1 MNNLISKLE
10 SSSRQYD
17 VGLVSRAYNFANDA
31 HQGQKRKSGEDYI
44 MHPVAVATI
53 LYELGLDSV
62 TICAALLHDVAEDT
76 PHGIDEIRRLFGDEI
91 AELVDG
97 VTKLNQLYTSDKALD
112 AQAENVRK
120 MFVAMARDI
129 RVIIIKL
136 ADRLHN
142 MRTIYVMTPQK
153 QLEKSRETMEIYAPI
168 ANRLGVRRIKDELED
183 LSFRLLDPYAYK
195 EIEENLKLR
204 RDVKDDYADY
214 IKDKI
219 TACLEKH
226 NLNCRVDC
234 RVKTP
239 ASIYHKVYQKG
250 KAFDEVYD
258 VYAIRVI
265 TETVA
270 ECYTVFGILSEM
282 WKPIPNRFKDYI
294 QNPKSNMYQ
303 SLHNTYIAREGIPF
317 EVQIRT
323 FEMHQIAE
331 YGIAA
336 HWKYKA
342 GISKDTME
350 ERIGW
355 VRQILENQTEAVDGT
370 ELVDAIKTDIASD
383 EILALTPGGDVKSL
397 PEGAT
402 VIDFAYT
409 VHSGVGN
416 RMVGAKIDGK
426 IVPLTTKV
434 KTGQVIEIL
443 TGKEERPNRDWLN
456 IVKTSEARSK
466 IRGWFKKERVEENI
480 QSGKEL
486 VANEFARN
494 RIVLPP
500 EKLSEFI
507 GDIARRQH
515 FNTIDE
521 LYAGIGYGGL
531 ILSKIMPRIKDD
543 YIKLIKEN
551 DQLDPAEA
559 VRLRRP
565 NADGIIV
572 EGIDNCDVKISRCC
586 KPLPGDDI
594 IGFVTRGHGV
604 SVHKRECPN
613 VISAIANPE
622 NAGRWIKTSWAKSAA
637 KGYTSAIEI
646 IIDGN
651 PLTLSRITANLASF
665 RIPVHEIAMRPLKNS
680 NSVVSSSF
688 TIEDKEQLDKII
700 AKIEK
705 LKGVISV
712 ERQ

>member
-10 SSSRQYD
+10 QSSRQYD

-31 HQGQKRKSGEDYI
+31 HKGQKRKSGEEYI
-44 MHPVAVATI
+44 SHPVAVATI

-76 PHGIDEIRRLFGDEI
+76 PHGIDEIRKLFGSEI

-153 QLEKSRETMEIYAPI
+153 QLEKARETMEIYAPI

-195 EIEENLKLR
+195 EIQDNLKLR
-204 RDVKDDYADY
+204 RDIKDDYAKY
-214 IKDKI
+214 IKEKI
-219 TACLEKH
+219 TTCLEKH
-226 NLNCRVDC
+226 NLNCRIDS

-239 ASIYHKVYQKG
+239 ASIYHKVYQKD

-294 QNPKSNMYQ
+294 QTPKSNMYQ

-323 FEMHQIAE
+323 LEMHKIAE

-342 GISKDTME
+342 GISKDKME
-350 ERIGW
+350 ERISW

-416 RMVGAKIDGK
+416 RMIGAKANGK
-426 IVPLTTKV
+426 IVPLAAKI
-434 KTGQVIEIL
+434 KTGQVIEII

-466 IRGWFKKERVEENI
+466 IRSWFKKERAEENI

-500 EKLSEFI
+500 DKLSEFI
-507 GDIARRQH
+507 ADIARRQH
-515 FNTIDE
+515 FNSIDE

-543 YIKLIKEN
+543 YVKLIKEN
-551 DQLDPAEA
+551 EQPDAEA
-559 VRLRRP
+559 LRLRRP

-572 EGIDNCDVKISRCC
+572 EGIDNCEVKISRCC

-604 SVHKRECPN
+604 SVHKRECSN
-613 VISAIANPE
+613 VIAAIANPE
-622 NAGRWIKTSWAKSAA
+622 NAGRWIKTSWAKTAA
-637 KGYTSAIEI
+637 KGYKSGVEMIT
-646 IIDGN
+646 DGN
-651 PLTLSRITANLASF
+651 ALTLSRIMEGLASF
-665 RIPVHEIAMRPLKNS
+665 RIPVHEINMRPLKNG

-688 TIEDKEQLDKII
+688 TIEDKDQLDKII
-700 AKIEK
+700 AKVEK
-705 LKGVISV
+705 LEGVMSV

>member
-1 MNNLISKLE
+1 MDNLISKLE

-17 VGLVSRAYNFANDA
+17 VGLVSRAYKFANTA
-31 HQGQKRKSGEDYI
+31 HSGQKRKSGEDYI
-44 MHPVAVATI
+44 SHPVAVATI
-53 LYELGLDSV
+53 LYELRLDSV
-62 TICAALLHDVAEDT
+62 SICAALLHDVAEDT
-76 PHGIDEIRRLFGDEI
+76 PHSIDEIKKDFGEEI
-91 AELVDG
+91 AGLVDG
-97 VTKLNQLYTSDKALD
+97 VTKLSRLYPSDKALD

-120 MFVAMARDI
+120 MLVAMARDI

-142 MRTIYVMTPQK
+142 MRTIGIMPPGK
-153 QLEKSRETMEIYAPI
+153 QLEKARETMEIYAPI

-183 LSFRLLDPYAYK
+183 LSFRILDPYAYE
-195 EIEENLKLR
+195 EIEKNLKLR
-204 RDVKDDYADY
+204 RDIKDDYAGY
-214 IKDKI
+214 IKEKI
-219 TACLEKH
+219 AECIAKH
-226 NLNCRVDC
+226 NLNCCVDS

-258 VYAIRVI
+258 VYAIRVL

-303 SLHNTYIAREGIPF
+303 SLHNTYIGREGIPF

-323 FEMHQIAE
+323 HEMHQIAE

-342 GISKDTME
+342 EISKDKME

-355 VRQILENQTEAVDGT
+355 IRQILENQTEATQET
-370 ELVDAIKTDIASD
+370 ELVDAIKTDITSD
-383 EILALTPGGDVKSL
+383 EVLVLTPGGDIKSL

-402 VIDFAYT
+402 VIDFAYSI
-409 VHSGVGN
+409 HSGVGN
-416 RMVGAKIDGK
+416 RMTGAKINGK
-426 IVPLTTKV
+426 IVPLTTKI
-434 KTGQVIEIL
+434 KTGQIIEIL
-443 TGKEERPNRDWLN
+443 TGKEEHPNRDWLN
-456 IVKTSEARSK
+456 IVKTSEAKSK
-466 IRGWFKKERVEENI
+466 IRSWFKKERVEENI

-500 EKLSEFI
+500 DKLADFI
-507 GDIARRQH
+507 ADIARRQH

-521 LYAGIGYGGL
+521 LYAGIGYGGM

-543 YIKLIKEN
+543 YLKLIKEN
-551 DQLDPAEA
+551 AGAEQDEL
-559 VRLRRP
+559 RLKHP
-565 NADGIIV
+565 NAEGIIV
-572 EGIDNCDVKISRCC
+572 EGIDNCDVKMSRCC
-586 KPLPGDDI
+586 KPLPCDDI
-594 IGFVTRGHGV
+594 IGFITRGHGV
-604 SVHKRECPN
+604 SVHKRDCPN
-613 VISAIANPE
+613 VVSAIANPE
-622 NAGRWIKTSWAKSAA
+622 NAGRWIKTSWAKTAA
-637 KGYTSAIEI
+637 KGYKSSIETVT
-646 IIDGN
+646 DGS
-651 PLTLSRITANLASF
+651 PLTLSRITAHLASF
-665 RIPVHEIAMRPLKNS
+665 RIPVHEINMRPLKNG
-680 NSVVSSSF
+680 NSVVYSSF
-688 TIEDKEQLDKII
+688 TIEDKDQLDKII

>member
-1 MNNLISKLE
+1 MNTLISKLE
-10 SSSRQYD
+10 QSSRQYD
-17 VGLVSRAYNFANDA
+17 VGLVSRAYKFANDA
-31 HQGQKRKSGEDYI
+31 HKGQKRKSGEDYI
-44 MHPVAVATI
+44 SHPVAVATI

-76 PHGIDEIRRLFGDEI
+76 PHGIDEIRKLFGDEI

-129 RVIIIKL
+129 RVVIIKL

-142 MRTIYVMTPQK
+142 MRTIYVMTPRK
-153 QLEKSRETMEIYAPI
+153 QLEKARETMEIYAPI

-195 EIEENLKLR
+195 EIQDNLKLR
-204 RDVKDDYADY
+204 RDIKDDYAKY
-214 IKDKI
+214 IKEKI

-226 NLNCRVDC
+226 NLNCRVDS

-239 ASIYHKVYQKG
+239 ASIYHKVYQKD

-294 QNPKSNMYQ
+294 QTPKSNMYQ

-323 FEMHQIAE
+323 LEMHKIAE

-342 GISKDTME
+342 GISKDKME
-350 ERIGW
+350 ERISW

-416 RMVGAKIDGK
+416 RMVGAKVNGK
-426 IVPLTTKV
+426 IVPLATKI
-434 KTGQVIEIL
+434 KTGQVIEII

-466 IRGWFKKERVEENI
+466 IRGWFKKERAEENI

-500 EKLSEFI
+500 DKLSEFVA
-507 GDIARRQH
+507 DIARRQH
-515 FNTIDE
+515 FNSIDE

-543 YIKLIKEN
+543 YVKLIKEN
-551 DQLDPAEA
+551 EQPDADAL
-559 VRLRRP
+559 RLRRP

-604 SVHKRECPN
+604 SVHKRECSN

-622 NAGRWIKTSWAKSAA
+622 NAGRWIKTSWAKTAT
-637 KGYTSAIEI
+637 KGYKSGVEMIT
-646 IIDGN
+646 DGN
-651 PLTLSRITANLASF
+651 ALTLSRIMESLATF
-665 RIPVHEIAMRPLKNS
+665 RIPVHEINMRPLKNG

-688 TIEDKEQLDKII
+688 TIEDKDQLDKII
-700 AKIEK
+700 AKVEK
-705 LKGVISV
+705 LGGVMSV